1 MISSALDNI
10 LVTRP
15 IRAETA
21 ALWPAGT
28 SILQIAAGSIRVC
41 DTGGDRSPLVVIPD
55 GPCVIEHY
63 REIIAMLREQAR
75 VICMEMPGFG
85 FSFPGPRYDYSVAQG
100 RAAILGVLDALQIQ
114 RATIWASCGNSF
126 YAMGAAEFAPDRI
139 ASLVLAQAAA
149 LDIMRRWVRRIL
161 PWPLRTP
168 LLGQAICRLQQ
179 KKLAVLWYN
188 NALRPG
194 SDVAP
199 FRDVA
204 LNTMDAGGCFCLASA
219 SQSLKR
225 ADVGILRNLKVPSTV
240 VWGQQDRTHSRT
252 PPDSIKEHLPGASV
266 CIFEDCGHS
275 PDLEQPGR
283 FIDIAL
289 RQLSEHR

>member
-1 MISSALDNI
+1 MTGNALDRL

-15 IRAETA
+15 IEPEITA
-21 ALWPAGT
+21 DWLPGT
-28 SILQIAAGSIRVC
+28 SMLPIAGGSVRIC
-41 DTGGDRSPLVVIPD
+41 DAGGDRSPLLVIPD

-63 REIIAMLREQAR
+63 REVISLLRDQAR

-100 RAAILGVLDALQIQ
+100 AAAILDVLDVLKLP

-126 YAMGAAEFAPDRI
+126 YAMGAADSAPDRI

-149 LDIMRRWVRRIL
+149 LDSIQTWVQHIL

-179 KKLAVLWYN
+179 KKLAAMWFK
-188 NALRPG
+188 NALPPETDRR
-194 SDVAP
+194 P

-204 LNTMDAGGCFCLASA
+204 LRAMDTGACFCLASSA
-219 SQSLKR
+219 QSLNH
-225 ADVGILRNLKVPSTV
+225 ADGGMLRNLKVPSTV
-240 VWGQQDRTHSRT
+240 VWGTKDWTHRHT
-252 PPDSIKEHLPGASV
+252 QPESIRVHLPSASV

-283 FIDIAL
+283 FIELAL
-289 RQLSEHR
+289 RQVSAYQ